1 MYAQRVRMTALSF
14 ALLAGLLA
22 PGAARG
28 QAPPGGRR
36 PAGNGQP
43 WNPLDPAARDRQV
56 AGALRAE
63 KLPPGLLSRAAF
75 FPIGQPEHNLLGLLY
90 VPGTYDPAQPE
101 AKGRKFD
108 SSRDAGQPFSFKL
121 GARQV
126 IAGWDQGVQ
135 GMRLGG
141 QRELVIPAAL
151 AYGERGA
158 GGVIPPGATLVFDVQ
173 LLAVA
178 PPR

>member
-1 MYAQRVRMTALSF
+1 MASCGRE
-14 ALLAGLLA
+14 A
-22 PGAARG
+22 PAPQAA
-28 QAPPGGRR
+28 AP
-36 PAGNGQP
+36 A
-43 WNPLDPAARDRQV
+43 V
-56 AGALRAE
+56 AGVAE
-63 KLPPGLLSRAAF
+63 LQVKDL
-75 FPIGQPEHNLLGLLY
+75 
-90 VPGTYDPAQPE
+90 VPGDGAEAVAGSRVTVHYTGWLYDPAQPE

-108 SSRDAGQPFSFKL
+108 SSRDARQPFSFKL

-135 GMRLGG
+135 GMKIGG

-173 LLAVA
+173 LLAVE

>member
-1 MYAQRVRMTALSF
+1 MAACSRE
-14 ALLAGLLA
+14 A
-22 PGAARG
+22 P
-28 QAPPGGRR
+28 APPTGA
-36 PAGNGQP
+36 PAVAGVAELQAKDLIPG
-43 WNPLDPAARDRQV
+43 DGVESV
-56 AGALRAE
+56 AGAHVTVHYTGWL
-63 KLPPGLLSRAAF
+63 
-75 FPIGQPEHNLLGLLY
+75 
-90 VPGTYDPAQPE
+90 YDPAQPE

-135 GMRLGG
+135 GMKLGG

-158 GGVIPPGATLVFDVQ
+158 GGVIPPGATLVFDVE
-173 LLAVA
+173 LLAVE

>member
-1 MYAQRVRMTALSF
+1 VAACSREAPAPQTA
-14 ALLAGLLA
+14 A
-22 PGAARG
+22 PA
-28 QAPPGGRR
+28 
-36 PAGNGQP
+36 
-43 WNPLDPAARDRQV
+43 V
-56 AGALRAE
+56 AGVAE
-63 KLPPGLLSRAAF
+63 LQVKDL
-75 FPIGQPEHNLLGLLY
+75 
-90 VPGTYDPAQPE
+90 VPGDGAEAVAGSRVTVHYTGWLYDPAQPE

-121 GARQV
+121 GASQV

-135 GMRLGG
+135 GMKIGG

-173 LLAVA
+173 LLAVE